1 VLQVPEYWK
10 KVSMTIPRE
19 DKGVSTHKERPHSP
33 CCRQDDKAGGHSS
46 LDEFEFLLCSNLLGH
61 QDTSAIGSNNA
72 LERRDEQCE
81 WQSRL
86 ISIVIKMEVGVI
98 VLTLDTR

>member
-1 VLQVPEYWK
+1 VPEYWK
-10 KVSMTIPRE
+10 YVSMAFPRE
-19 DKGVSTHKERPHSP
+19 DKGISTHKERPHSP
-33 CCRQDDKAGGHSS
+33 CCRQDDKAGGHGS
-46 LDEFEFLLCSNLLGH
+46 LDELEFLFCSNFFRH

-72 LERRDEQCE
+72 LEGRDEQCE

-86 ISIVIKMEVGVI
+86 ISIAIKIEVEVV

>member
-1 VLQVPEYWK
+1 M
-10 KVSMTIPRE
+10 SFPRE
-19 DKGVSTHKERPHSP
+19 DKRVTTHEERPHSP
-33 CCRQDDKAGGHSS
+33 CCRQDDKAGGHRS
-46 LDEFEFLLCSNLLGH
+46 LDELEFLFCSNLLRH

-72 LERRDEQCE
+72 LERRNKQCK

-86 ISIVIKMEVGVI
+86 VSIIINFDVEVI